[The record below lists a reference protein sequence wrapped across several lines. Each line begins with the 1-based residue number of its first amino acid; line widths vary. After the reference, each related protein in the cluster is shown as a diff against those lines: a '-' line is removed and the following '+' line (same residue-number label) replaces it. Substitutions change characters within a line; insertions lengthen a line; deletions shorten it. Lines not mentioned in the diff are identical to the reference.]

1 MGLNSVKDDDF
12 LVEPQIIRNM
22 HQAFLQ
28 LPMSPSLHLQPAY
41 EHLISRLQ
49 KFTSQDQSINT
60 VFAWLG
66 YGSYLRRNLVNEF
79 LKLLQELHFT
89 EEEMRMADNYFTIL
103 ANRPKDR
110 ELWLSRGIELGG
122 GEPFT
127 VGAAGEERNN
137 LHIVSAK
144 IILQFLRCTKY
155 ARNVLLN
162 ILRRLHRIKLSKIFM
177 QTLLL

>member
-144 IILQFLRCTKY
+144 IILHSFFVAQSMLGTC
-155 ARNVLLN
+155 
-162 ILRRLHRIKLSKIFM
+162 S
-177 QTLLL
+177 